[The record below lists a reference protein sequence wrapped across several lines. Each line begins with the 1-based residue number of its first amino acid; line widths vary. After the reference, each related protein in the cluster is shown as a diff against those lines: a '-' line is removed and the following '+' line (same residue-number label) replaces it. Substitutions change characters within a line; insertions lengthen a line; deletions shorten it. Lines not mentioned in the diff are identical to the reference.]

1 VRAHDPAALGNAA
14 SRLPGIVLCDDL
26 YEAAMGA
33 DAIAL
38 CTPWPQY
45 ASVDFNRLKRIMRG
59 DLLLDG
65 RNMLDSVRVEAAG
78 LRYVGIGR
86 GNRNSPVLDAANGA
100 PVPVS

>member
-1 VRAHDPAALGNAA
+1 VRAHDPAALSNAA
-14 SRLPGIVLCDDL
+14 SRLPGILLCDDL
-26 YEAAMGA
+26 YEAAAGA
-33 DAIAL
+33 DAVAL
-38 CTPWPQY
+38 CTPWPEY

-86 GNRNSPVLDAANGA
+86 GNRHTPAPDAAHGV
-100 PVPVS
+100 PVPAT